1 MNIFI
6 VNQNPH
12 SEYNDKDGERYDYP
26 LSIPNGR
33 QISIGDILIF
43 NLSYKFA
50 KKMKLGEFRL
60 TGIAK
65 IDHIEEY
72 LLKGNKMALATYAWY
87 KEFKKPLSFD
97 EIGGDPRNND
107 NNSMNKVD
115 NSLNTLILSNIIKS
129 L

>member
-6 VNQNPH
+6 VNLNPE
-12 SEYNDKDGERYDYP
+12 SEYNDKEGERYDYP

-43 NLSYKFA
+43 NLPYKIA
-50 KKMKLGEFRL
+50 KKMNLGDKRL

-72 LLKGNKMALATYAWY
+72 LLKGKKMALASYEWY
-87 KEFKKPLSFD
+87 KEFKTPLSFSD
-97 EIGGDPRNND
+97 IGGDPRNND

-115 NSLNTLILSNIIKS
+115 SNLNTLILSNIIKT

>member
-6 VNQNPH
+6 VNQNPD

-33 QISIGDILIF
+33 QISVGDILIF

-50 KKMKLGEFRL
+50 KKMKLGESRL

-65 IDHIEEY
+65 IDHIEHY
-72 LLKGNKMALATYAWY
+72 LLRGANMGLASYCWY
-87 KEFKKPLSFD
+87 KKFKKPLRFID
-97 EIGGDPRNND
+97 IGGDPRNND
-107 NNSMNKVD
+107 NNSMNKV
-115 NSLNTLILSNIIKS
+115 NSDLNTLILSNIIEF